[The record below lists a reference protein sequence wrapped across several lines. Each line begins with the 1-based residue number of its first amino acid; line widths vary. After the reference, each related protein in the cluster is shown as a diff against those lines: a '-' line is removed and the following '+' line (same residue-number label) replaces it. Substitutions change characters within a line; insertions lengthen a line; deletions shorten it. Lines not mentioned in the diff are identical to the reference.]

1 MEKKQAFNEFITYY
15 QPTRT
20 KDSLG
25 QMVETFTPFQK
36 AFVSFEKYV
45 GNEEARG
52 EQIAWSQ
59 YYLIMGHYIAGIDT
73 TFRILYDGVYYAI
86 LDVDVFGGRKFMMI
100 KADKVIE

>member
-1 MEKKQAFNEFITYY
+1 MGKAKAFLEFVHYCK
-15 QPTRT
+15 PTRT
-20 KDSLG
+20 KDSFG
-25 QMVETFTPFQK
+25 QVVETFTPFQK

-73 TFRILYDGVYYAI
+73 TYRILHDGVYYAI